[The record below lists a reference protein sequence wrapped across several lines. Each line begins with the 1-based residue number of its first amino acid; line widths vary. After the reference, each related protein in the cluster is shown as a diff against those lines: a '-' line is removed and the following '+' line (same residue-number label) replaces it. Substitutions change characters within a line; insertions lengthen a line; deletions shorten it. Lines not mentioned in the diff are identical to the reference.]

1 MAQTLEDIFKEVYGT
16 DKLPA
21 LDSELESSADEVDP
35 RELEPTSVQSLF
47 DLMEGKD
54 IEKEAVTAY
63 EGNVDPGEKLKQAD
77 LLQPQN
83 LNTIREYMIAKKGV
97 DYEDMDA
104 DTVVDDFVEDMR
116 WFNTNTISTAGEVV
130 FMNRANERQ
139 KQVAGEAYKLYD
151 RLGSFWTNDG
161 LYGKAEGIYDYV
173 TAAAADPSNYIGL
186 ITGGLAKAGTVT
198 IAQGGKLA
206 IKKAAEEAAQ
216 RAAKSGAT
224 KQAAQKAGAEAAEAT
239 AKKLEKMEV
248 SNAAAKKAKEVAVE
262 NAKKLVVAKQQQA
275 AAKLVTAEAAKKSN
289 RNALIAT
296 AVTDGAIAYFQDGAI
311 QDIYIEANYQDKF
324 NRMQSMMTTAMG
336 GLVGPAA
343 QFGFG
348 KLKGKSG
355 FEAGVET
362 LDIAKRTG
370 PLEDLLP
377 RLSKKNQERAKRAVR
392 QAYDSWNKKVAR
404 GEAKISDKIMPETVF
419 AEIINGV
426 DGKGGLT
433 QIAIDAGIK
442 VRKKG
447 STVSDILT
455 NMVKFMPEEDFIEIS
470 KMIEESTMVP
480 LGEHIN
486 NPLELGDI
494 LAKSINGLGS
504 SMSVL
509 AHSRNRINKATVA
522 GNDILNAAVDE
533 IDAKKAEEVTMQRLG
548 YAQNVWKRL
557 LVSSPATTAANVA
570 GFGSFALGQAASDLM
585 SFGMVGA
592 KAVLTNNADLYRQA
606 KVYKR
611 IQGQKMKNFVDPL
624 TTYDAYMKLL
634 DAKPDVQKVLFETVG
649 AGVERTADRFG
660 INPKSKLVFG
670 KYGVEKVVGA
680 ANDLTGVRIQ
690 DSFTKSQMFMS
701 ELDKYLD
708 LKHKKTLAQVLEE
721 GSLELIDEEV
731 TGLALDTTMK
741 SVFAKDYTTKDQAR
755 GVRDMAKLVETFSAI
770 PGLGTIL
777 PFGRFMNNVVAS
789 AYQWGPLAFA
799 GPASNIFRK
808 QKSLGKTMKDR
819 EAFGR
824 AVVGTSA
831 LLYATQISE
840 SQEEQGLGTYQLRNG
855 STIVDVENVY
865 PLSYL
870 LAAGKVLRSSL
881 KGEPI
886 TPEMREDLGKQ
897 LAVGQVAKDAQFGT
911 DLGATLDYFMP
922 IGGAEMGGER
932 TNMFRDLYNSFTDP
946 GKEYV
951 DGEQPGVFKRA
962 YEMGE
967 GAAEAV
973 GKPLGNIVAGVFRPL
988 DPINKLTGFMFDV
1001 DTIKDPRQARG
1012 YAKFNQSAT
1021 RYFDNILEA
1030 IGGETENITGESLRV
1045 ASREGEIYDPNPLAR
1060 IFGLK
1065 IVPGRTATEKM
1076 YSLSGIKSWTK
1087 DQRSNIPAYDRI
1099 FNETMAPILERR
1111 MGLLLNNPKFK
1122 KLNITDK
1129 RSRINKEVQTIR
1141 SMVRD
1146 TVEITSTGQDY
1157 LQVLRK
1163 KALSNG
1169 TSEQRAQAMRQMR
1182 EDGIKANIKDF
1193 NWDELRIF
1201 NAKIDL
1207 QKLMA
1212 QPYSAIE

>member
-1 MAQTLEDIFKEVYGT
+1 MAKTLEEIFNEVYGT
-16 DKLPA
+16 DSLPDFSTG
-21 LDSELESSADEVDP
+21 LDSSADEVEP
-35 RELEPTSVQSLF
+35 RATPTANVEDMF
-47 DLMEGKD
+47 KFMEGD
-54 IEKEAVTAY
+54 DPDEPESPY
-63 EGNVDPGEKLKQAD
+63 EPNVAPGDKLKQAD
-77 LLQPQN
+77 LLKPQN

-97 DYEDMDA
+97 DYEGMDA
-104 DTVVDDFVEDMR
+104 ANVVDDFVEDMR

-173 TAAAADPSNYIGL
+173 TAAASDPSNYIGL

-206 IKKAAEEAAQ
+206 IKKAAEEAAK
-216 RAAKSGAT
+216 RATKSGAA
-224 KQAAQKAGAEAAEAT
+224 KQAVQKAATEAAEAT
-239 AKKLEKMEV
+239 AKKLEKMEI
-248 SNAAAKKAKEVAVE
+248 SSAAAKKAKEVAVE
-262 NAKKLVVAKQQQA
+262 NAKKLALAKQQQA
-275 AAKLVTAEAAKKSN
+275 AAKMVTAEAAKKGN

-296 AVTDGAIAYFQDGAI
+296 AVTDGAVAYYQDGAI

-343 QFGFG
+343 QYTFG
-348 KLKGKSG
+348 KLKGASG
-355 FEAGVET
+355 FQEGADK
-362 LDIAKRTG
+362 LDLAQRTG
-370 PLEDLLP
+370 PMEDFLPMLE
-377 RLSKKNQERAKRAVR
+377 KKNQEKAKKAVR

-404 GEAKISDKIMPETVF
+404 GEAKISDQIMPETVF

-433 QIAIDAGIK
+433 QIAIDSGIK
-442 VRKKG
+442 ISKKG
-447 STVSDILT
+447 KTVSDILT

-480 LGEHIN
+480 LGEYIT
-486 NPLELGDI
+486 NPMQLGDV

-504 SMSVL
+504 SMAVL
-509 AHSRNRINKATVA
+509 SHSRNRINKATVA

-533 IDAKKAEEVTMQRLG
+533 ITAKEMQEVTMQRAG

-557 LVSSPATTAANVA
+557 LVSSPATTAANLA
-570 GFGSFALGQAASDLM
+570 GFGSFALGQSAADLM
-585 SFGMVGA
+585 NFGMVGA
-592 KAVLTNNADLYRQA
+592 KAVMTGNKELYRQA
-606 KVYKR
+606 KVYSR
-611 IQGQKMKNFVDPL
+611 IQGQKMKNFADPL
-624 TTYDAYMKLL
+624 TSYDAYMKLL

-670 KYGVEKVVGA
+670 KYGIEKVVGA

-690 DSFTKSQMFMS
+690 DSFTKSQMFMA

-708 LKHKKTLAQVLEE
+708 LKHGKTLANVLEE
-721 GSLELIDEEV
+721 GNLDLIDEEV

-789 AYQWGPLAFA
+789 AYQWGPLAYA
-799 GPASNIFRK
+799 GPASNILRK
-808 QKSLGKTMKDR
+808 NRSLGQTMKDR
-819 EAFGR
+819 EAFAR
-824 AVVGTSA
+824 ATIGTSA
-831 LLYATQISE
+831 LMYATQVSE

-855 STIVDVENVY
+855 STIIDVENVY

-870 LAAGKVLRSSL
+870 LAAGKVGKAMA
-881 KGEPI
+881 KGEPV
-886 TPEMREDLGKQ
+886 TREMREDLGKQ
-897 LAVGQVAKDAQFGT
+897 LAIGQVARDAQFGT
-911 DLGATLDYFMP
+911 DLSNTLDYFLP
-922 IGGAEMGGER
+922 IGGADTGAER
-932 TNMFRDLYNSFTDP
+932 TNVFRDLYNSFTEP

-951 DGEQPGVFKRA
+951 EDAGVFKRA

-973 GKPLGNIVAGVFRPL
+973 GKPVGNIVAGVFRPL
-988 DPINKLTGFMFDV
+988 DPINKLAGFMFDV
-1001 DTIKDPRQARG
+1001 DTLKDPRQARG

-1030 IGGETENITGESLRV
+1030 IAGEVDSITGESLRV

-1065 IVPGRTATEKM
+1065 VVPSRTATEKM

-1111 MGLLLNNPKFK
+1111 MGLLLNNPEFK
-1122 KLNITDK
+1122 KLDITEK
-1129 RSRINKEVQTIR
+1129 RSRVNKEVQNIR

-1146 TVEITSTGQDY
+1146 SVEVTSTGEDY
-1157 LQVLRK
+1157 LQVVRK

-1169 TSEQRAQAMRQMR
+1169 TAEQRAKAMSEMR
-1182 EDGIKANIKDF
+1182 DEGYKANIKDF

-1207 QKLMA
+1207 QELKA
-1212 QPYSAIE
+1212 QPYSTMQ